1 MPAPPIDD
9 AQARERI
16 RHDLDTNLIIE
27 AAAGTGK
34 TSQLVQRIVAVLAS
48 GLATVGEIVAVTFT
62 EKAAGELKL
71 RLRTELDRARQR
83 ITGEP
88 VTPASTSRTARLED
102 ALAHLEEARISTLHA
117 FCADLLRERP
127 VEARIDPRFEVLIE
141 SEAQE
146 LFGRVFDDW
155 VAAALEQPGEGV
167 RRALRRESRF
177 DEESSPSDRLKHA
190 AWTLAE
196 WRDFRAPWRR
206 DGFDRAAAIDALVQ
220 QLHDHAAL
228 TGRASSRQD
237 NLYSDT
243 APVRYESRRI
253 QQVETSRTRDYDWLE
268 SVFVGLAG
276 DRRVKNP
283 RKGGWNPMYA
293 EGIARSAMQ
302 EAHARFVQ
310 ALDAFARAAD
320 ADLAALLHQELVDL
334 IDRYDAAKRRL
345 GRVDFLDLL
354 LRARDM
360 LLEHR
365 DVRAAYQRQLKR
377 LFVDEFQDTDPLQV
391 EILFL
396 LASDDA
402 DVSVWREVQP
412 RPGSLF
418 VVGDPKQS
426 IYRFRRADLGIY
438 DEVTRML
445 TSRGAACLQLTRSFR
460 ATPALQ
466 RAVNAAFAPVITHDP
481 HSQQAAY
488 VPLQSWRSERT
499 DQPPIVALPVP
510 HPYGYRNIAGRSI
523 EESLPNAV
531 GAFVHW
537 LLRDSG
543 WTVTDRT
550 RPDTPRPV
558 TEKDV
563 CILFR
568 RFDKF
573 RTDVTRPY
581 LSALEARGI
590 PHLLVGGRS
599 FHEREEVDTLRTALT
614 AIEWPD
620 DELSVYATLHGS
632 LFAITDEPLFH
643 FRSRFGRLHPFR
655 IPDAAALE
663 AADGPDPRP
672 VVEALLLL
680 QQLHRRRNYVPVLE
694 TVWRLLDATRAYAG
708 FVLRP
713 SGEQALANVL
723 QVAEL
728 GRRYDS
734 AGALS
739 FRGFVEQLQREADAS
754 ATAEAPILEEGSEGV
769 RVMTV
774 HKAKGL
780 EFPVVILADITAN
793 LSHAQAS
800 RFIDPERNLAALRLA
815 GWSPADLL
823 DRKDDERV
831 RDRAE
836 GHRVAYVAATRAR
849 DLLIVPAVGD
859 GPYGSDDKWVGVLN
873 DVIYP
878 PVLRRRTPGALAGG
892 PSFGPDTVL
901 GRPDGDPAGPDTV
914 APGLFQFDA
923 GYSVAWWDPGA
934 LTLDCDTRAGIRHD
948 ALLDKR
954 VEASIVAVDRARYEE
969 WRGSRQRA
977 LDLASQPSVIV
988 QTVTERARAP
998 ELPLVDEHIDVTV
1011 VDVRRAA
1018 RVAGRAAPR
1027 PSGKRFGTLLHA
1039 VLAHT
1044 PLDADTDATRRVA
1057 ELQARVLGA
1066 DDAEVTAAVDAV
1078 QSLFAHDVLQRVRA
1092 AGNRVSR
1099 EVPIGYMENGVLIEG
1114 TADLVV
1120 LDDDRA
1126 VVMDFKTD
1134 AELDA
1139 GLEWHR
1145 RQMRLYARGLMAIT
1159 GRPAEAIIVRI

>member
-1 MPAPPIDD
+1 MTPVPRTDD
-9 AQARERI
+9 EQARERI
-16 RHDLDTNLIIE
+16 RHDLETNLIIE

-34 TSQLVQRIVAVLAS
+34 TSELVHRIVAVLAN
-48 GLATVGEIVAVTFT
+48 GLAQVGEIVAVTFT

-83 ITGEP
+83 TADE
-88 VTPASTSRTARLED
+88 PASTSRTKRLED
-102 ALAHLEEARISTLHA
+102 ALAHLEEARISTIHA

-127 VEARIDPRFEVLIE
+127 VEARIDPRFEVMIE
-141 SEAQE
+141 SEAQQ

-155 VAAALEQPGEGV
+155 LAVALEQPGEGV
-167 RRALRRESRF
+167 RRALRRESLF
-177 DEESSPSDRLKHA
+177 DESSPSDRLRHA
-190 AWTLAE
+190 AWTLAD

-206 DGFDRAAAIDALVQ
+206 DPFDRAGVIDALVQ

-228 TGRASSRQD
+228 TARAASRQD
-237 NLYSDT
+237 NLYVDT
-243 APVRYESRRI
+243 APIRYESRRI
-253 QQVETSRTRDYDWLE
+253 RQVEASRARDADWLE
-268 SVFVGLAG
+268 SVFVALAG

-283 RKGGWNPMYA
+283 RKGWSPMYA
-293 EGIARSAMQ
+293 EGIARTAVQ
-302 EAHARFVQ
+302 EAHIRFVQ
-310 ALDAFARAAD
+310 ALDQFARAAD
-320 ADLAALLHQELVDL
+320 ADLAALLRHELVDL

-365 DVRAAYQRQLKR
+365 DVRAAYQLQLKR

-391 EILFL
+391 EILLL
-396 LASDDA
+396 LASDDP
-402 DVSVWREVQP
+402 DVIDWRRIQP

-445 TSRGAACLQLTRSFR
+445 TARGAASLRLTRSFR

-466 RAVNAAFAPVITHDP
+466 RAVNAAFAPAMTRDP
-481 HSQQAAY
+481 DSQQAAY
-488 VPLQSWRSERT
+488 VPLESWRHERA

-510 HPYGYRNIAGRSI
+510 EPYGYRQVAARSI
-523 EESLPNAV
+523 EASLPNAV

-550 RPDTPRPV
+550 QPDTPRPV

-581 LSALEARGI
+581 LTALEARGI

-632 LFAITDEPLFH
+632 LFAITDETLFDY
-643 FRSRFGRLHPFR
+643 RSRFGRLHPFR
-655 IPDAAALE
+655 MADAAALA
-663 AADGPDPRP
+663 AADGPDLRP
-672 VVEALLLL
+672 VADALTLL

-739 FRGFVEQLQREADAS
+739 FRGFVEQLRQEADEAG
-754 ATAEAPILEEGSEGV
+754 TAEAPILEEGSEGV
-769 RVMTV
+769 RLMTV

-800 RFIDPERNLAALRLA
+800 RFIDPERKLAALRIA
-815 GWSPADLL
+815 GWSPIDLL
-823 DRKDDERV
+823 DRQDDERT

-849 DLLIVPAVGD
+849 DLLVVPAVGD
-859 GPYGSDDKWVGVLN
+859 KAYGSDDKWVGVLN
-873 DVIYP
+873 DAIYP
-878 PVLRRRTPGALAGG
+878 PVLQRRAPGALTGVG
-892 PSFGPDTVL
+892 PFGPDTVL
-901 GRPDGDPAGPDTV
+901 ARPDGDPAGPDTV
-914 APGLFQFDA
+914 APGLFPFDA
-923 GYSVAWWDPGA
+923 GYSVAWWDPRA
-934 LTLDCDTRAGIRHD
+934 LALDCDTRAGIRHD

-954 VEASIVAVDRARYEE
+954 VDPSIVAADRARYDE
-969 WRGSRQRA
+969 WRASRQRA
-977 LDLASQPSVIV
+977 LDSASKPSVIV

-998 ELPLVDEHIDVTV
+998 ELPLVDEDITVTV
-1011 VDVRRAA
+1011 VDVRK
-1018 RVAGRAAPR
+1018 AGRVSARQTPR
-1027 PSGKRFGTLLHA
+1027 PSGKRYGTLLHS
-1039 VLAHT
+1039 VLAHA
-1044 PLDADTDATRRVA
+1044 PIDADAATIRAIA
-1057 ELQARVLGA
+1057 ELEARVLGA
-1066 DDAEVTAAVDAV
+1066 DDAEVHAAIDAV
-1078 QSLFAHDVLQRVRA
+1078 QSLFAHEVLQRVRA
-1092 AGNRVSR
+1092 AGDRVSR
-1099 EVPIGYMENGVLIEG
+1099 EVPIGYLENGVLIEG
-1114 TADLVV
+1114 AADLVV
-1120 LDDDRA
+1120 HDDDRA
-1126 VVMDFKTD
+1126 VVIDFKTD
-1134 AELDA
+1134 AELEA
-1139 GLEWHR
+1139 GLDWHR
-1145 RQMRLYARGLMAIT
+1145 RQMRLYARGLIAIT
-1159 GRPAEAIIVRI
+1159 GRPADAIIVRI